1 MGYKTTHAI
10 LDSLD
15 NDQYYYGGAV
25 YPRPGFVVSQER
37 LDELEEKGHII
48 KTEEPTVGEGKQSD
62 NELLLPTH
70 EELELSEDPTI
81 DEIKAALDDLGIK
94 YSSRAKKAELLELLK
109 EA

>member
-25 YPRPGFVVSQER
+25 YPRPGLVVSQER
-37 LDELEEKGHII
+37 LDELVEKGHIVKI
-48 KTEEPTVGEGKQSD
+48 DDEPSLPAKEEEKPVV
-62 NELLLPTH
+62 
-70 EELELSEDPTI
+70 EDPTI
-81 DEIKAALDDLGIK
+81 DEIKAALDELGIK

-109 EA
+109 GA

>member
-37 LDELEEKGHII
+37 LDELVEKGHIVKI
-48 KTEEPTVGEGKQSD
+48 DDEPSLPAKREEKPVV
-62 NELLLPTH
+62 
-70 EELELSEDPTI
+70 EDPTI

-109 EA
+109 GA

>member
-15 NDQYYYGGAV
+15 NDQYYYAGAI
-25 YPRPGFVVSQER
+25 YPRPGLVVSQER

-48 KTEEPTVGEGKQSD
+48 KTEEPT
-62 NELLLPTH
+62 H
-70 EELELSEDPTI
+70 EEVELSDDPTV

-109 EA
+109 GA

>member
-37 LDELEEKGHII
+37 LDELEEKGHIVKI
-48 KTEEPTVGEGKQSD
+48 DDEPSLPTKEEEKAALDDPTV
-62 NELLLPTH
+62 
-70 EELELSEDPTI
+70 

-94 YSSRAKKAELLELLK
+94 YNSRAKKAELLELLK
-109 EA
+109 GA

>member
-25 YPRPGFVVSQER
+25 YPRPGLVVSQER
-37 LDELEEKGHII
+37 LDELVEKGHIVKI
-48 KTEEPTVGEGKQSD
+48 DDEPSLPAKEEEEPAVD
-62 NELLLPTH
+62 
-70 EELELSEDPTI
+70 DPTV
-81 DEIKAALDDLGIK
+81 DEIKAALDELGIK

-109 EA
+109 GA

>member
-37 LDELEEKGHII
+37 LDELVEKGHIVKI
-48 KTEEPTVGEGKQSD
+48 DDEPSLPAKEEEKPVV
-62 NELLLPTH
+62 
-70 EELELSEDPTI
+70 EDPTI
-81 DEIKAALDDLGIK
+81 DEIKAALDELGIK

-109 EA
+109 GA

>member
-15 NDQYYYGGAV
+15 NDQYYYSGAI
-25 YPRPGFVVSQER
+25 YPRSGFVVAQER
-37 LDELEEKGHII
+37 IDELVEKGHIVKI
-48 KTEEPTVGEGKQSD
+48 DDDPSLPAQDEERPAVDDPTV
-62 NELLLPTH
+62 
-70 EELELSEDPTI
+70 

-109 EA
+109 GA

>member
-15 NDQYYYGGAV
+15 NDQYYYGGAF

-37 LDELEEKGHII
+37 LDELAEKGHIVKI
-48 KTEEPTVGEGKQSD
+48 DDEPSLPAKEEEKPAV
-62 NELLLPTH
+62 
-70 EELELSEDPTI
+70 EDPTI

-109 EA
+109 GA

>member
-37 LDELEEKGHII
+37 LDELVEKGHIVKI
-48 KTEEPTVGEGKQSD
+48 DDEPSLPAKEEEKPVV
-62 NELLLPTH
+62 
-70 EELELSEDPTI
+70 EDPNI
-81 DEIKAALDDLGIK
+81 DEIKAALDELGIK

-109 EA
+109 GA

>member
-1 MGYKTTHAI
+1 MEYKTTHAI

-37 LDELEEKGHII
+37 LDELVEKGHIVKI
-48 KTEEPTVGEGKQSD
+48 DDEPSLLAKEEEEPAV
-62 NELLLPTH
+62 
-70 EELELSEDPTI
+70 EDPTI

-94 YSSRAKKAELLELLK
+94 YSSRAKKAELLGLLK
-109 EA
+109 GA

>member
-25 YPRPGFVVSQER
+25 YPRPGLVVSQER
-37 LDELEEKGHII
+37 LDELVEKGHIVKI
-48 KTEEPTVGEGKQSD
+48 DDEPSLPAKEEEKPVVDDPTV
-62 NELLLPTH
+62 
-70 EELELSEDPTI
+70 

-109 EA
+109 GA

>member
-25 YPRPGFVVSQER
+25 YPRPGLVVSQER
-37 LDELEEKGHII
+37 LDELVEKGHIVKI
-48 KTEEPTVGEGKQSD
+48 DDELSLPAKEEEEPAVD
-62 NELLLPTH
+62 
-70 EELELSEDPTI
+70 DPTV
-81 DEIKAALDDLGIK
+81 DEIKAALDDFGIK

-109 EA
+109 GA

>member
-37 LDELEEKGHII
+37 LDELVKKGAIVAVDDI
-48 KTEEPTVGEGKQSD
+48 QDQPVVEDIAEAEEPV
-62 NELLLPTH
+62 
-70 EELELSEDPTI
+70 EDPTV

-109 EA
+109 GA